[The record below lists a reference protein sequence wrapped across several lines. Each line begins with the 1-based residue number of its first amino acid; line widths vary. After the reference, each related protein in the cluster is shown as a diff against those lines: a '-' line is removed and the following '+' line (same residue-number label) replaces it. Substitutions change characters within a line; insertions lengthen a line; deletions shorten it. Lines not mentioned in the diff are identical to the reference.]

1 MIGLGLAGK
10 AGHDVAAQPEP
21 GPNPTDAVHKKGHGS
36 GILRAPAHGRQHGRG
51 RALQGDMQMRADQ
64 PGLGQDREPRLGEDG
79 RVQGAEPQAHRAAV
93 ARGQF
98 PVEKRHEPPERVGRG
113 QIPAEM
119 AKIDA
124 GEPQFPVSGG
134 DEALGLG
141 QDVRH
146 RP

>member
-1 MIGLGLAGK
+1 LQR
-10 AGHDVAAQPEP
+10 DV
-21 GPNPTDAVHKKGHGS
+21 
-36 GILRAPAHGRQHGRG
+36 
-51 RALQGDMQMRADQ
+51 QMRADQ

-79 RVQGAEPQAHRAAV
+79 RVQGAKAQAHRVAV

-98 PVEKRHEPPERVGRG
+98 PVEAGYQFPERQGRG
-113 QIPAEM
+113 QIPTEM
-119 AKIDA
+119 AEIDA
-124 GEPQFPVSGG
+124 GEPQFAVPGG